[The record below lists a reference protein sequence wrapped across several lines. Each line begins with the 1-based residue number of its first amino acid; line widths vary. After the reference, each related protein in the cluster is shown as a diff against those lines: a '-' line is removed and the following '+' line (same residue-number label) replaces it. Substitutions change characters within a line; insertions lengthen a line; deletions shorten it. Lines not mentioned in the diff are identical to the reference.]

1 MARVRA
7 AGGDTV
13 GAVAA
18 LDLVPTTSRGYVESR
33 QQRAEVLLA
42 GSAQDLTVL
51 DQAMRTI
58 ERAQLDNPTRQRF
71 TVRILQEALPVVT
84 ANGATPASGTQATVG
99 AHEATEKGVRD
110 GLETALRSLAR
121 ETNDLKERID
131 LVNQA
136 NAVRNWSLT

>member
-7 AGGDTV
+7 GKGDTA

-18 LDLVPTTSRGYVESR
+18 LDLVPTTSRGYIESR

-51 DQAMRTI
+51 DQAMNTI

-71 TVRILQEALPVVT
+71 TVRILNEALPVVA
-84 ANGATPASGTQATVG
+84 ANPPRAGVHIGSVQAS
-99 AHEATEKGVRD
+99 EAGIRD
-110 GLETALRSLAR
+110 GIEAALRSLAR
-121 ETNDLKERID
+121 DTNDLKERVD